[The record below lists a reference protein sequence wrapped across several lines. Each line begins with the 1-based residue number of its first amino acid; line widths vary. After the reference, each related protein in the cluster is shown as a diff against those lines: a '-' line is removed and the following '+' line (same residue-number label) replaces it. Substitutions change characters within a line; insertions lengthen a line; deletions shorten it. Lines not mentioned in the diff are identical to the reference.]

1 MKRFVYTCLG
11 LIFFSGTGGFIAYE
25 TAPTTPP
32 TFLSLDRVSL
42 PKVRAKG
49 VVFLLSDASGWGAR
63 EAAIATKLQADGI
76 AVVGV
81 DTPQYLATISH
92 VSDSCAYLVAD
103 VERISQQLQRESG
116 SSDYVAPIVSGIGL
130 GGGLALDMVDQTPNV
145 TVGGTAVA
153 DPVSAVPFGV
163 ELCTPAGYLS
173 TAKGQVYALPKGP
186 LVNPISV
193 SLSPNV
199 AGDIHQRIA
208 SLQEG
213 SPDVTLI
220 RDTLPTAD
228 AMTAMIERRVDLAR
242 SATDTLPVT
251 ILNTAPKHDAMAII
265 LSGDGG
271 WRDIDSSIGKL
282 MQADGVPVVGID
294 SLRYF
299 WSPRTPQQTAKDLA
313 TLIRKYRASWS
324 VNNVILIGYSF
335 GADVLP
341 ATYLE
346 LPQSERNHIRL
357 VSLLGL
363 SSHADWQITVSG
375 WLGSHSSDATPTLPA
390 TARMQGSVIQCVNGI
405 EVDNA
410 ACAALGKLGA
420 DIFITKGG
428 HHFGGEY
435 RKIETAILAAY
446 ARRINQEPLGASQ
459 TIDQEQTRL
468 VEASTFTP
476 PGPVFPVPFHAVP

>member
-1 MKRFVYTCLG
+1 MKRFVFTCLG
-11 LIFFSGTGGFIAYE
+11 LLLFSGTGGFIAYE
-25 TAPTTPP
+25 TAPATPP
-32 TFLSLDRVSL
+32 TLLSLDRVSI
-42 PKVRAKG
+42 PKGRAKG

-81 DTPQYLATISH
+81 DTPQYLATISQLR
-92 VSDSCAYLVAD
+92 DSCAYLVAD
-103 VERISQQLQRESG
+103 VERISQQIQRESG
-116 SSDYVAPIVSGIGL
+116 ASTYVAPVVSGIGL
-130 GGGLALDMVDQTPNV
+130 GGGLALDMVDQTPSV

-163 ELCTPAGYLS
+163 ELCTPAGYFS
-173 TAKGQVYALPKGP
+173 TAKGQIYALPKGQ

-213 SPDVTLI
+213 SADVTLI
-220 RDTLPTAD
+220 LDTLPTAD
-228 AMTAMIERRVDLAR
+228 AMTAMIERRVELAQ
-242 SATDTLPVT
+242 SAKDTLPVT
-251 ILNTAPKHDAMAII
+251 VLNTAPKHDAMAII

-271 WRDIDSSIGKL
+271 WRDIDASIGKL

-299 WSPRTPQQTAKDLA
+299 WSPRTPQQAAKDLA
-313 TLIRKYRASWS
+313 TVIRQYRASWS
-324 VNNVILIGYSF
+324 VRNVILIGYSF

-346 LPQSERNHIRL
+346 LPQAERSHIRL

-363 SSHADWQITVSG
+363 SSNADWQITVSG
-375 WLGSHSSDATPTLPA
+375 WLGSHGSDATPTLPVA
-390 TARMQGSVIQCVNGI
+390 ARMPGSVIQCVNGI

-410 ACAALGKLGA
+410 ACAALGRLGA
-420 DIFITKGG
+420 DVFITKGG

-435 RKIETAILAAY
+435 RKVENAILAAY
-446 ARRINQEPLGASQ
+446 AERINQGPLDASQ
-459 TIDQEQTRL
+459 TIDRGQTEF
-468 VEASTFTP
+468 VQASSFTQL
-476 PGPVFPVPFHAVP
+476 GPVFPAPFHTVP